1 MLASMAANVTT
12 RPTAGAISPGAA
24 IAGRRRA
31 LGLTIE
37 DVVNLTRGVVNQK
50 LLSRLENDH
59 ISASQLKVTKLTAL
73 PSALRWTVADLE
85 EATGVKLNEG
95 LPGAEAY
102 APSLRLPVLGTVAAG
117 LRDVD
122 QSMDH
127 PTDYLSV
134 DPHASGL
141 RGRPFKNLVVVLV
154 DGDSMLSDRASRTIP
169 HGASV
174 IVELG
179 ATPVDGDIVAAWV
192 PEYDTAVLKKFNEKD
207 ALLRSNNP
215 RGPVFRL
222 IDTDI
227 QIRGVVRLV
236 QYRPN

>member
-1 MLASMAANVTT
+1 MLASMAANTTT
-12 RPTAGAISPGAA
+12 RPFVGAISPGAA

-37 DVVNLTRGVVNQK
+37 DIVNVTRGVVNQK
-50 LLSRLENDH
+50 IVSRLENDH
-59 ISASQLKVTKLTAL
+59 IGIQSLKVTKLTAL
-73 PSALRWTVADLE
+73 LSALRWTVADLE

-102 APSLRLPVLGTVAAG
+102 TPTLRLPVLGTVAAG
-117 LRDVD
+117 LRDVEH
-122 QSMDH
+122 SMDN

-141 RGRPFKNLVVVLV
+141 RGRPAKNLVVVIV
-154 DGDSMLSDRASRTIP
+154 DGESMLSDRVSRSIP

-174 IVELG
+174 IIELG
-179 ATPVDGDIVAAWV
+179 AVPVNGDIVAAWI
-192 PEYDTAVLKKFNEKD
+192 PDHGTAVLKRYDEED
-207 ALLRSNNP
+207 AVLRSNNP

-222 IDTDI
+222 IDMDVE
-227 QIRGVVRLV
+227 IRGVVRLV